1 MMKKVLYFAMLLLVI
16 SPLKAQIDRSKQPEP
31 GPAPEINLEEP
42 QAFSLKNGLRVL
54 VVENHKLPRASANLN
69 IDIPPIF
76 EGELAGAN
84 ALLSSMLG
92 KGSQSIKKDAF
103 EEEVDYLGAR
113 LNFGSSSAFASSLSR
128 YFPRVLELMADAALN
143 PNFLQEE
150 FDKEKEKLMEG
161 IKSDENSVPAAARR
175 VESLITYGKNHPYGE
190 YISEESVNNVQLAD
204 VKNYYAKNFNPEN
217 AYLIIIGDVDFATVK
232 KQVTKLFKNWKGK
245 ASEAIPFPAAKNAEA
260 LEINFVDMPNAVQSE
275 VSVDFTTE
283 VKKTDADYF
292 PMLLANAILGGGGQ
306 ARLFLNLRE
315 DKGYTYG
322 SYSSF
327 RTDKNT
333 RSRIRAFA
341 SVRNA
346 VTDSSVVELVKEIKK
361 IQELPVSQE
370 ELDQAKAKYVG
381 DFVLALERPST
392 IARYALSILTE
403 GLPADFY
410 TTYLQKINAV
420 SIEDIQRVTQKY
432 FHLDRAR
439 IFVTG
444 KGSEVLENLEKTAPL
459 GSPLSIRF
467 FDKYGNDAERPN
479 YDAALPEGVNAA
491 SVIASYFDAIGGRE
505 KAESIRSKR
514 EVANASMQ
522 GMTLEIESKKTNQQQ
537 SFLAVKMMGNTMQ
550 KMVVNKDK
558 GYNEAQGQRM
568 PMGEEQLTA
577 ALADTAVFA
586 ELALDPATISLAGV
600 TDVGGVKAYELKVSD
615 SKSYFY
621 AVDSHLK
628 IKISETQ
635 EMQGN
640 TITQE
645 TLIGDYKAVD
655 GLLFPHKVTQ
665 SFGPQK
671 IDFITSSIE
680 LNVDFAEEDF
690 Q

>member
-1 MMKKVLYFAMLLLVI
+1 MKKVLYFAMLLLVI

-42 QAFSLKNGLRVL
+42 QEFSLKNGLRVL

-69 IDIPPIF
+69 IDIAPIF

-92 KGSQSIKKDAF
+92 KGSQSIEKDAF

-113 LNFGSSSAFASSLSR
+113 LSFGSSSAFASSLSR

-143 PNFLQEE
+143 PNFLPEE

-190 YISEESVNNVQLAD
+190 YISEGSVNNVQLAD

-245 ASEAIPFPAAKNAEA
+245 ASEAIPFPAAKNAET

-292 PMLLANAILGGGGQ
+292 PTLLANAILGGGGQ

-333 RSRIRAFA
+333 RSRIRAYA

-479 YDAALPEGVNAA
+479 YDAALPEGVNAI

-568 PMGEEQLTA
+568 PMGEEQLA
-577 ALADTAVFA
+577 AAIADTAVFA

-600 TDVGGVKAYELKVSD
+600 ADVNGVKAYELKVSD
-615 SKSYFY
+615 TKSYFY

-645 TLIGDYKAVD
+645 TLIADYKAVD

>member
-1 MMKKVLYFAMLLLVI
+1 MKKSLFLFAVLLGLL
-16 SPLKAQIDRSKQPEP
+16 PLQAQIDRSQQPAP
-31 GPAPEINLEEP
+31 GPAPKIQLDEP
-42 QAFSLKNGLRVL
+42 QEFVLKNGLHVL

-69 IDIPPIF
+69 IDLPPVF
-76 EGELAGAN
+76 EGELAGVN

-92 KGSQSIKKDAF
+92 KGSKSIAKDDF
-103 EEEVDYLGAR
+103 DEEVDYLGAR
-113 LNFGSSSAFASSLSR
+113 VNIGASSAFASSLSR

-150 FDKEKEKLMEG
+150 FEKEKEKLIEG

-175 VESLITYGKNHPYGE
+175 VENLITYGKNHPSGE
-190 YISEESVNNVQLAD
+190 FIREETVKNVQLED
-204 VKNYYAKNFNPEN
+204 VKRFYTKNFTPQN
-217 AYLIIIGDVDFATVK
+217 AYLVIIGDVDFKTVK
-232 KQVTKLFKNWKGK
+232 KQVTKLFKSWKGNLVK
-245 ASEAIPFPAAKNAEA
+245 GESFPTAKNASS
-260 LEINFVDMPNAVQSE
+260 LEINFIEMPNAVQSE

-283 VKKTDADYF
+283 IKKTDADYF
-292 PMLLANAILGGGGQ
+292 PVILANNILGGGGQ

-322 SYSSF
+322 AYSSISTNKY
-327 RTDKNT
+327 R
-333 RSRIRAFA
+333 RSRMRAFA

-346 VTDSSVVELVKEIKK
+346 VTDSTVVELVKEIEK
-361 IQELPVSQE
+361 IRTVPVSQE

-392 IARYALSILTE
+392 IAQYALSILTE
-403 GLPADFY
+403 GLPSDFY

-432 FHLDRAR
+432 FHLNNAR

-444 KGSEVLENLEKTAPL
+444 KGSEVLENLEKAAPL
-459 GSPLSIRF
+459 GTTLPIKF
-467 FDKYGNDAERPN
+467 YDKYGEEIERPD
-479 YDAALPEGVNAA
+479 YDSALPEGVNVT
-491 SVIASYFDAIGGRE
+491 SVINAYFDAIGGKD
-505 KAESIRSKR
+505 KAEAIQSKK
-514 EVANASMQ
+514 EIASASMQ
-522 GMTLEIESKKTNQQQ
+522 GMTLEIESKKTNAQQ
-537 SFLAVKMMGNTMQ
+537 SFLAVKMMGNVMQ
-550 KMVVNKDK
+550 KQVINKTE
-558 GYNEAQGQRM
+558 GYMEAQGQRM
-568 PMGEEQLTA
+568 PMDA
-577 ALADTAVFA
+577 DALAKALPDTAVFA
-586 ELALDPATISLAGV
+586 ELILDPAQLSLAGIV
-600 TDVGGVKAYELKVSD
+600 DVNGTKAYELKVSD

-621 AVDSHLK
+621 SVKSGLK

-645 TLIGDYKAVD
+645 TMIGDYKAVD
-655 GLLFPHKVTQ
+655 GILFPHTVTQ

-680 LNVDFAEEDF
+680 LNVSFSDEDF

>member
-1 MMKKVLYFAMLLLVI
+1 MKYIFSLFITLLSFGLAN
-16 SPLKAQIDRSKQPEP
+16 AQIDRSQQPEP
-31 GPAPEINLEEP
+31 GPAPKIQLDEP
-42 QAFSLKNGLRVL
+42 QEFVLKNGLRVL

-69 IDIPPIF
+69 IDLPPVF
-76 EGELAGAN
+76 EGDLAGVN

-92 KGSQSIKKDAF
+92 KGSKAIAKDDF
-103 EEEVDYLGAR
+103 DEEVDYLGAR
-113 LNFGSSSAFASSLSR
+113 VNLGASSAFASSLSR

-150 FDKEKEKLMEG
+150 FEKEKEKLIEG

-175 VESLITYGKNHPYGE
+175 VESLITYGKNHPSGE
-190 YISEESVNNVQLAD
+190 FIREETVNNVQLED
-204 VKNYYAKNFNPEN
+204 VKRFYTKNFTPQN
-217 AYLIIIGDVDFATVK
+217 AYLVIIGDVDFKTVK
-232 KQVTKLFKNWKGK
+232 KQVTKLFKSWEGDVVKGE
-245 ASEAIPFPAAKNAEA
+245 SFPAAKNASI

-283 VKKTDADYF
+283 IKKTDADYF
-292 PMLLANAILGGGGQ
+292 PVILANNILGGGGQ

-322 SYSSF
+322 SYSSIS
-327 RTDKNT
+327 TNKYH
-333 RSRIRAFA
+333 RSRMRAFA

-346 VTDSSVVELVKEIKK
+346 VTDSSVVELVKEIEK
-361 IQELPVSQE
+361 IRTIPVSQE
-370 ELDQAKAKYVG
+370 ELNQAKAKYVG

-392 IARYALSILTE
+392 IAQYALSILTE
-403 GLPADFY
+403 GLPSDFY

-432 FHLDRAR
+432 FHLNNAR

-444 KGSEVLENLEKTAPL
+444 KGSEVLENLEKVAPL
-459 GSPLSIRF
+459 GKTLPIKF
-467 FDKYGNDAERPN
+467 YDKYGVEMDRPN
-479 YDAALPEGVNAA
+479 YDSVLPEGIDTTSIINA
-491 SVIASYFDAIGGRE
+491 YFDAIGGKD
-505 KAESIRSKR
+505 KAEAIQSKK
-514 EVANASMQ
+514 EIASASMQ
-522 GMTLEIESKKTNQQQ
+522 GMTLEIESKKTNAQQ
-537 SFLAVKMMGNTMQ
+537 SFLAVKMMGNVMQ
-550 KMVVNKDK
+550 KQVINKTE
-558 GYNEAQGQRM
+558 GYMEAQGQRM
-568 PMGEEQLTA
+568 PMDADALTK
-577 ALADTAVFA
+577 ALPDTAVFA
-586 ELALDPATISLAGV
+586 ELILDPSQISLAGIV
-600 TDVGGVKAYELKVSD
+600 DVNGTKAYELKVSD

-621 AVDSHLK
+621 SVESGLK

-645 TLIGDYKAVD
+645 TMIGDYKAVD
-655 GLLFPHKVTQ
+655 GILFPHTVTQ

-680 LNVDFAEEDF
+680 LNVSFSDEDF

>member
-1 MMKKVLYFAMLLLVI
+1 MKKILYLVLLLLVVA
-16 SPLKAQIDRSKQPEP
+16 PLQAQIDRSKQPEP

-42 QAFSLKNGLRVL
+42 QSFSLKNGLRVL
-54 VVENHKLPRASANLN
+54 VVENHKLPRASANLT
-69 IDIPPIF
+69 IDVAPIF

-92 KGSQSIKKDAF
+92 KGSQSIEKDAF
-103 EEEVDYLGAR
+103 EEEVDFLGAR
-113 LNFGSSSAFASSLSR
+113 LSFGSSTAFASSLSR

-190 YISEESVNNVQLAD
+190 YISEASVSNVQLAD
-204 VKNYYAKNFNPEN
+204 VKSYYSKNFNPEN
-217 AYLIIIGDVDFATVK
+217 AYLVIVGDVDFATVK
-232 KQVTKLFKNWKGK
+232 KQVTKLFKGWKGK
-245 ASEAIPFPAAKNAEA
+245 AATAIPFPAAKNAEN
-260 LEINFVDMPNAVQSE
+260 LEVNFVDMPNAVQSE
-275 VSVDFTTE
+275 VAVALTTE

-292 PMLLANAILGGGGQ
+292 PMLVANRILGGGGQ

-327 RTDKNT
+327 RTDKYS
-333 RSRIRAFA
+333 RSRFRAYA

-346 VTDSSVVELVKEIKK
+346 VTDSSVVELVKEINK
-361 IQELPVSQE
+361 IKELPVSQE

-381 DFVLALERPST
+381 DFVLALERPAT
-392 IARYALSILTE
+392 IARYALAILTE

-432 FHLDRAR
+432 IHLDNAR

-444 KGSEVLENLEKTAPL
+444 KGSEVLENLEKSSPL
-459 GSPLSIRF
+459 GKTLSFRF
-467 FDKYGNDAERPN
+467 YDKYGNEMERPN
-479 YDAALPEGVNAA
+479 YDAALPEGVDAA
-491 SVIASYFDAIGGRE
+491 SVLNDYLEAIGGRA

-514 EVANASMQ
+514 ELASGSMQ
-522 GMTLEIESKKTNQQQ
+522 GMSLEIESKKTNQQQ
-537 SFLAVKMMGNTMQ
+537 SAVAVKMMGNTMQ
-550 KMVVNKDK
+550 KVVVNKDK
-558 GYNEAQGQRM
+558 GYTEAQGQHI
-568 PMGEEQLTA
+568 PMGEEQLSA
-577 ALADTAVFA
+577 ALAETAIFA
-586 ELALDPATISLAGV
+586 ELALDPANVSLAGV
-600 TDVGGVKAYELKVSD
+600 VDVDGTKAYELKISA
-615 SKSYFY
+615 SKSFFY

-628 IKISETQ
+628 IKVSETQ

-645 TLIGDYKAVD
+645 TLIGDYKEID
-655 GLLFPHKVTQ
+655 GLLFPHKITQ

-671 IDFITSSIE
+671 IDFITSNIE
-680 LNVDFAEEDF
+680 LNVDFADEDF

>member
-1 MMKKVLYFAMLLLVI
+1 MKKVLYFVLLLLVVA
-16 SPLKAQIDRSKQPEP
+16 PLQAQIDRSKQPEP
-31 GPAPEINLEEP
+31 GPAPEIKLEEP
-42 QAFSLKNGLRVL
+42 QEFTLKNGLRVL

-69 IDIPPIF
+69 IDIAPIF

-92 KGSQSIKKDAF
+92 KGSQSIEKDAF
-103 EEEVDYLGAR
+103 EEEVDFLGAR
-113 LNFGSSSAFASSLSR
+113 LSFGSSSAFASSLSR

-143 PNFLQEE
+143 PNFLKEE
-150 FDKEKEKLMEG
+150 FDKEKEKLIEG

-190 YISEESVNNVQLAD
+190 YISEATVNNVQLAD
-204 VKNYYAKNFNPEN
+204 VKNYYTKNFNPEN
-217 AYLIIIGDVDFATVK
+217 AYLVIIGDVDFATVK
-232 KQVTKLFKNWKGK
+232 KQVTKLFKGWKGK
-245 ASEAIPFPAAKNAEA
+245 AAAAVAFPAAKNAEA

-292 PMLLANAILGGGGQ
+292 PTLLANAILGGGGQ

-361 IQELPVSQE
+361 IQELPVSKE

-392 IARYALSILTE
+392 IARYALAIQTE

-432 FHLDRAR
+432 FHLDKAR

-444 KGSEVLENLEKTAPL
+444 KGSEVLENLEKASPL
-459 GSPLSIRF
+459 GTTLRIRF
-467 FDKYGNDAERPN
+467 YDKYGNEVERPN
-479 YDAALPEGVNAA
+479 YDAALPEGIDAA
-491 SVIASYFDAIGGRE
+491 SVLNDYLEAIGGKA

-514 EVANASMQ
+514 EVASGSMQ
-522 GMTLEIESKKTNQQQ
+522 GMSLEIESKKTSQLQ
-537 SFLAVKMMGNTMQ
+537 SSIAVKMMGNTMQ
-550 KMVVNKDK
+550 KIVVNKDK
-558 GYNEAQGQRM
+558 GYTEAQGQHI
-568 PMGEEQLTA
+568 PMGEDQLSA
-577 ALADTAVFA
+577 ALAETAIFA
-586 ELALDPATISLAGV
+586 ELALDPANVMLAGV
-600 TDVGGVKAYELKVSD
+600 VDVNGTKAYELKISE
-615 SKSYFY
+615 SKSFFY

-628 IKISETQ
+628 IKVSETQ

-645 TLIGDYKAVD
+645 TLIGDYKEID
-655 GLLFPHKVTQ
+655 GLLFPHKITQ

-671 IDFITSSIE
+671 IDFITSNIE
-680 LNVDFAEEDF
+680 LNVDFADEDF

>member
-1 MMKKVLYFAMLLLVI
+1 MKKALYLVLLLLVVAPI
-16 SPLKAQIDRSKQPEP
+16 QAQIDRSQQPKP
-31 GPAPEINLEEP
+31 GPAPKIQLDKP
-42 QAFSLKNGLRVL
+42 QEFVLKNGLRVL

-69 IDIPPIF
+69 IDVAPIF
-76 EGELAGAN
+76 EGELAGVN
-84 ALLSSMLG
+84 TLLSSMLG
-92 KGSQSIKKDAF
+92 KGSQSIEKDGF
-103 EEEVDYLGAR
+103 EEEVDFLGAR
-113 LNFGSSSAFASSLSR
+113 LSFGSSTAFASSLSR

-161 IKSDENSVPAAARR
+161 IKSNENSVSTVARR

-190 YISEESVNNVQLAD
+190 YISEASVSNIQLTD
-204 VKNYYAKNFNPEN
+204 VKNYYSKNFNPEN
-217 AYLIIIGDVDFATVK
+217 AYLVIIGDVDFATVK
-232 KQVTKLFKNWKGK
+232 KQVTKLFKGWKGK
-245 ASEAIPFPAAKNAEA
+245 AAEAVPFPAAKNAEK
-260 LEINFVDMPNAVQSE
+260 LEINFVDMPNAVQSKI
-275 VSVDFTTE
+275 SVDLTTK

-292 PMLLANAILGGGGQ
+292 PMLVANRILGGGGQ

-327 RTDKNT
+327 RTDKYS
-333 RSRIRAFA
+333 RSRFRAYA

-346 VTDSSVVELVKEIKK
+346 VTDSSVVELVKEINK
-361 IQELPVSQE
+361 IKELPVSQE

-392 IARYALSILTE
+392 IAQYALSILTE
-403 GLPADFY
+403 GLPNNFY
-410 TTYLQKINAV
+410 ITYLQKINAV

-432 FHLDRAR
+432 FRLNNAR

-444 KGSEVLENLEKTAPL
+444 KGSEVLENLEKVAPL
-459 GSPLSIRF
+459 GKALPIKF
-467 FDKYGNDAERPN
+467 YDKYGVEIDRPD
-479 YDAALPEGVNAA
+479 YDSVLPDGVEATSIINA
-491 SVIASYFDAIGGRE
+491 YFDAIGGKD
-505 KAESIRSKR
+505 KAEAIQSKK
-514 EVANASMQ
+514 EIASASMQ
-522 GMTLEIESKKTNQQQ
+522 GMTLEIESKKTNAQQ
-537 SFLAVKMMGNTMQ
+537 SFLAVKMMGNVMQ
-550 KMVVNKDK
+550 KQVINKTE
-558 GYNEAQGQRM
+558 GYMEAQGQRM
-568 PMGEEQLTA
+568 PMDA
-577 ALADTAVFA
+577 DALAKALPDTAVFA
-586 ELALDPATISLAGV
+586 ELILDPSQISIAGIV
-600 TDVGGVKAYELKVSD
+600 DVNGTKAYELKVSD

-621 AVDSHLK
+621 SVESSLK

-645 TLIGDYKAVD
+645 TMIGDYKAVD
-655 GLLFPHKVTQ
+655 GILFPHTVTQ

-680 LNVDFAEEDF
+680 LNVSFSDKDF

>member
-1 MMKKVLYFAMLLLVI
+1 MMKKVHYFILLLMVAL
-16 SPLKAQIDRSKQPEP
+16 PLNAQIDRSKQPEP
-31 GPAPEINLEEP
+31 GPAPEIKLEEP
-42 QAFSLKNGLRVL
+42 QEFSLKNGLRVL

-69 IDIPPIF
+69 IDNAPIF
-76 EGELAGAN
+76 EGDLAGAN

-92 KGSQSIKKDAF
+92 KGSQSIEKDAF
-103 EEEVDYLGAR
+103 QEEVDFLGAR
-113 LNFGSSSAFASSLSR
+113 LSFGSSSAFASSLSR

-143 PNFLQEE
+143 PNFLLEE

-190 YISEESVNNVQLAD
+190 YISEESVNNVQLND
-204 VKNYYAKNFNPEN
+204 VKDYYAKNFNPEH
-217 AYLIIIGDVDFATVK
+217 AYLVIIGDVDFATVK

-245 ASEAIPFPAAKNAEA
+245 ASPAVPFPAAKNANA

-292 PMLLANAILGGGGQ
+292 PTLLANAILGGGGQ

-361 IQELPVSQE
+361 IQQLPVSKD

-392 IARYALSILTE
+392 IARYALAIQTE
-403 GLPADFY
+403 GLPEDFY
-410 TTYLQKINAV
+410 STYLQKINAV

-444 KGSEVLENLEKTAPL
+444 KGSEVLENLEKVAPL
-459 GSPLSIRF
+459 GETLDFRF
-467 FDKYGNDAERPN
+467 YDKYGNETERPN
-479 YDAALPEGVNAA
+479 YDATLPEGVNAA
-491 SVIASYFDAIGGRE
+491 NVIASYLEAIGGRE

-522 GMTLEIESKKTNQQQ
+522 GMTLEIESKKTTEKQ

-550 KMVVNKDK
+550 KVVVNKDK

-568 PMGEEQLTA
+568 PMNEEQLTS
-577 ALADTAVFA
+577 ALNDTAVFT
-586 ELALDPATISLAGV
+586 ELTLDPAALSITGIA
-600 TDVGGVKAYELKVSD
+600 DVNGVKAYELKVSE
-615 SKSYFY
+615 SKSFFY

-628 IKISETQ
+628 IKVSETQ
-635 EMQGN
+635 EIQGN

-645 TLIGDYKAVD
+645 TLIGDYKEVD
-655 GLLFPHKVTQ
+655 GLLFPHKITQ

-680 LNVDFAEEDF
+680 LNVAFSEEDF

>member
-1 MMKKVLYFAMLLLVI
+1 MKKTFYTLLLLLI
-16 SPLKAQIDRSKQPEP
+16 CLPLQAQIDRSQQPQS
-31 GPAPEINLEEP
+31 GPAPEIQLEQP
-42 QAFSLKNGLRVL
+42 QEFTLKNGLRVL

-69 IDIPPIF
+69 IDLAPVF
-76 EGELAGAN
+76 EGELAGVS

-92 KGSQSIKKDAF
+92 KGSLSIEKNVF
-103 EEEVDYLGAR
+103 EEEVDFLGAR
-113 LNFGSSSAFASSLSR
+113 LSFGSSSAFASSLSR
-128 YFPRVLELMADAALN
+128 YFPRVLELMADAALH

-150 FDKEKEKLMEG
+150 FDKEKEKLIEG

-190 YISEESVNNVQLAD
+190 FISETSISNVELED
-204 VKNYYAKNFNPEN
+204 VKDFYTKNFNPEN

-232 KQVTKLFKNWKGK
+232 KHVSKLFKGWKGK
-245 ASEAIPFPAAKNAEA
+245 AVPGKPFQAAKNAEA

-283 VKKTDADYF
+283 VKKTDDDYF
-292 PMLLANAILGGGGQ
+292 PMLLANRILGGGAQ

-327 RTDKNT
+327 STDKYS
-333 RSRIRAFA
+333 RSRMRAYA

-361 IQELPVSQE
+361 IQELPVTEE
-370 ELDQAKAKYVG
+370 ELAQAKAKYVG

-403 GLPADFY
+403 GLAADFY

-432 FHLDRAR
+432 IHLNNAR
-439 IFVTG
+439 VFVTG
-444 KGSEVLENLEKTAPL
+444 KGSEVLENLEKTTPL
-459 GSPLSIRF
+459 GSTLNLRF
-467 FDKYGNDAERPN
+467 YDKYGNETKRPN
-479 YDAALPEGVNAA
+479 YDAALPEGVTAA
-491 SVIASYFDAIGGRE
+491 SILEAYFDAIGGRE
-505 KAESIRSKR
+505 KAESVRSKR
-514 EVANASMQ
+514 EIASASMQ
-522 GMTLEIESKKTNQQQ
+522 GMSLEIESKKTNQQQ

-568 PMGEEQLTA
+568 PMADEQLAA
-577 ALADTAVFA
+577 ALADTAVFT
-586 ELALDPATISLAGV
+586 ELSLDPSSLSLSGIV
-600 TDVGGVKAYELKVSD
+600 DVDGVKAYELKITD
-615 SKSYFY
+615 SKSFFY
-621 AVDSHLK
+621 AVDSRLK
-628 IKISETQ
+628 IKVSETQ

-680 LNVDFAEEDF
+680 LNVDFSEEDF

>member
-1 MMKKVLYFAMLLLVI
+1 MKKALYLVLLLLVVAPI
-16 SPLKAQIDRSKQPEP
+16 QAQIDRSQQPKP
-31 GPAPEINLEEP
+31 GPAPKIQLDKP
-42 QAFSLKNGLRVL
+42 QEFVLKNGLRVL

-69 IDIPPIF
+69 IDVAPIF
-76 EGELAGAN
+76 EGELAGVN
-84 ALLSSMLG
+84 TLLSSMLG
-92 KGSQSIKKDAF
+92 KGSQSIEKDGF
-103 EEEVDYLGAR
+103 EEEVDFLGAR
-113 LNFGSSSAFASSLSR
+113 LSFGSSTAFASSLSR

-161 IKSDENSVPAAARR
+161 IKSNENSVSTVARR

-190 YISEESVNNVQLAD
+190 YISEASVSNIQLTD
-204 VKNYYAKNFNPEN
+204 VKNYYSKNFNPEN
-217 AYLIIIGDVDFATVK
+217 AYLVIIGDVDFATVK
-232 KQVTKLFKNWKGK
+232 KQVTKLFKGWKGK
-245 ASEAIPFPAAKNAEA
+245 AAEAVPFPAAKNAEK
-260 LEINFVDMPNAVQSE
+260 LEINFVDMPNAVQSKI
-275 VSVDFTTE
+275 SVDLTTK

-292 PMLLANAILGGGGQ
+292 PMLVANRILGGGGQ

-327 RTDKNT
+327 RTDKYS
-333 RSRIRAFA
+333 RSRFRAYA

-346 VTDSSVVELVKEIKK
+346 VTDSSVVELVKEINK
-361 IQELPVSQE
+361 IKELPVSQE

-392 IARYALSILTE
+392 IAQYALSILTE
-403 GLPADFY
+403 GLPNNFY
-410 TTYLQKINAV
+410 ITYLQKINAV

-432 FHLDRAR
+432 FRLNNAR

-444 KGSEVLENLEKTAPL
+444 KGSEVLENLEKVAPL
-459 GSPLSIRF
+459 GKALPIKF
-467 FDKYGNDAERPN
+467 YDKYGVEMDRPD
-479 YDAALPEGVNAA
+479 YDSVLPDGVEATSIINA
-491 SVIASYFDAIGGRE
+491 YFDAIGGKD
-505 KAESIRSKR
+505 KAEAIQSKK
-514 EVANASMQ
+514 EIASASMQ
-522 GMTLEIESKKTNQQQ
+522 GMTLEIESKKTNAQQ
-537 SFLAVKMMGNTMQ
+537 SFLAVKMMGNVMQ
-550 KMVVNKDK
+550 KQVINKTE
-558 GYNEAQGQRM
+558 GYMEAQGQRM
-568 PMGEEQLTA
+568 PMDA
-577 ALADTAVFA
+577 DALAKALPDTAVFA
-586 ELALDPATISLAGV
+586 ELILDPSQISIAGIV
-600 TDVGGVKAYELKVSD
+600 DVNGTKAYELKVSD

-621 AVDSHLK
+621 SVESGLK

-645 TLIGDYKAVD
+645 TMIGDYKAVD
-655 GLLFPHKVTQ
+655 GILFPHTVTQ

-680 LNVDFAEEDF
+680 LNVSFSDEDF

>member
-1 MMKKVLYFAMLLLVI
+1 MKKVLYFAMLLLVI

-232 KQVTKLFKNWKGK
+232 KQVTNLFKNWKGK

-403 GLPADFY
+403 GLPADYY

-420 SIEDIQRVTQKY
+420 SIEDIQRVTQKILPPRSCTY
-432 FHLDRAR
+432 FCYWKR
-439 IFVTG
+439 
-444 KGSEVLENLEKTAPL
+444 K
-459 GSPLSIRF
+459 
-467 FDKYGNDAERPN
+467 
-479 YDAALPEGVNAA
+479 
-491 SVIASYFDAIGGRE
+491 
-505 KAESIRSKR
+505 RS
-514 EVANASMQ
+514 A
-522 GMTLEIESKKTNQQQ
+522 
-537 SFLAVKMMGNTMQ
+537 
-550 KMVVNKDK
+550 
-558 GYNEAQGQRM
+558 
-568 PMGEEQLTA
+568 
-577 ALADTAVFA
+577 
-586 ELALDPATISLAGV
+586 
-600 TDVGGVKAYELKVSD
+600 
-615 SKSYFY
+615 
-621 AVDSHLK
+621 
-628 IKISETQ
+628 
-635 EMQGN
+635 
-640 TITQE
+640 
-645 TLIGDYKAVD
+645 
-655 GLLFPHKVTQ
+655 
-665 SFGPQK
+665 
-671 IDFITSSIE
+671 
-680 LNVDFAEEDF
+680 
-690 Q
+690 

>member
-1 MMKKVLYFAMLLLVI
+1 MKKVLYFAMLLLVI

-42 QAFSLKNGLRVL
+42 QEFSLKNGLRVL

-69 IDIPPIF
+69 IDIAPIF

-92 KGSQSIKKDAF
+92 KGSQSIEKDAF

-113 LNFGSSSAFASSLSR
+113 LSFGSSSAFASSLSR

-143 PNFLQEE
+143 PNFLPEE

-190 YISEESVNNVQLAD
+190 YISEGSVNNVQLAD
-204 VKNYYAKNFNPEN
+204 VKNYYTKNFNPEN

-292 PMLLANAILGGGGQ
+292 PTLLANAILGGGGQ

-333 RSRIRAFA
+333 RSRIRAYA

-479 YDAALPEGVNAA
+479 YDAALPEGVNAI

-568 PMGEEQLTA
+568 PMGEEQLA
-577 ALADTAVFA
+577 AAIADTAVFA

-600 TDVGGVKAYELKVSD
+600 ADVNGVKAYELKVSD
-615 SKSYFY
+615 TKSYFY

-645 TLIGDYKAVD
+645 TLIADYKAVD

>member
-1 MMKKVLYFAMLLLVI
+1 MKKVLYFAMLLLVI

-42 QAFSLKNGLRVL
+42 QEFSLKNGLRVL

-69 IDIPPIF
+69 IDIAPIF

-92 KGSQSIKKDAF
+92 KGSQSIEKDAF

-113 LNFGSSSAFASSLSR
+113 LSFGSSSAFASSLSR

-143 PNFLQEE
+143 PNFLPEE

-190 YISEESVNNVQLAD
+190 YISEGSVNNVQLAD

-292 PMLLANAILGGGGQ
+292 PTLLANAILGGGGQ

-333 RSRIRAFA
+333 RSRIRAYA

-479 YDAALPEGVNAA
+479 YDAALPEGVNAI

-568 PMGEEQLTA
+568 PMGEEQLA
-577 ALADTAVFA
+577 AAIADTAVFA

-600 TDVGGVKAYELKVSD
+600 VDVNGVKAYELKVSD
-615 SKSYFY
+615 TKSYFY

-645 TLIGDYKAVD
+645 TLIADYKAVD

>member
-1 MMKKVLYFAMLLLVI
+1 MKKTFYTLLLLLI
-16 SPLKAQIDRSKQPEP
+16 CLPLQAQIDRSQQPQS
-31 GPAPEINLEEP
+31 GPAPEIQLEQP
-42 QAFSLKNGLRVL
+42 QEFTLKNGLRVL

-69 IDIPPIF
+69 IDLAPVF
-76 EGELAGAN
+76 EGELAGVS

-92 KGSQSIKKDAF
+92 KGSLSIEKNVF
-103 EEEVDYLGAR
+103 EEEVDFLGAR
-113 LNFGSSSAFASSLSR
+113 LSFGSSSAFASSLSR
-128 YFPRVLELMADAALN
+128 YFPRVLELMADAALH

-150 FDKEKEKLMEG
+150 FDKEKEKLIEG

-190 YISEESVNNVQLAD
+190 FISETSISNVELED
-204 VKNYYAKNFNPEN
+204 VKDFYTKNFNPEN

-232 KQVTKLFKNWKGK
+232 KHVSKLFKGWKGK
-245 ASEAIPFPAAKNAEA
+245 AVPGKPFQAAKNAEA

-283 VKKTDADYF
+283 VKKTDDDYF
-292 PMLLANAILGGGGQ
+292 PMLLANRILGGGAQ

-327 RTDKNT
+327 STDKYS
-333 RSRIRAFA
+333 RSRMRAYA

-361 IQELPVSQE
+361 IQELPVTEE
-370 ELDQAKAKYVG
+370 ELAQAKAKYVG

-403 GLPADFY
+403 GLAADFY

-420 SIEDIQRVTQKY
+420 SIEDIQRVTKKY
-432 FHLDRAR
+432 IHLNNAR
-439 IFVTG
+439 VFVTG
-444 KGSEVLENLEKTAPL
+444 KGSEVLENLEKTTPL
-459 GSPLSIRF
+459 GSTLNLRF
-467 FDKYGNDAERPN
+467 YDKYGNETKRPN
-479 YDAALPEGVNAA
+479 YDAALPEGVTAA
-491 SVIASYFDAIGGRE
+491 SILEAYFDAIGGRE
-505 KAESIRSKR
+505 KAESVRSKR
-514 EVANASMQ
+514 EIASASMQ
-522 GMTLEIESKKTNQQQ
+522 GMSLEIESKKTNQQQ

-568 PMGEEQLTA
+568 PMADEQLAA
-577 ALADTAVFA
+577 ALADTAVFT
-586 ELALDPATISLAGV
+586 ELSLDPSSLSLSGIV
-600 TDVGGVKAYELKVSD
+600 DVDGVKAYELKITD
-615 SKSYFY
+615 SKSFFY
-621 AVDSHLK
+621 AVDSRLK
-628 IKISETQ
+628 IKVSETQ

-680 LNVDFAEEDF
+680 LNVDFSEEDF

>member
-1 MMKKVLYFAMLLLVI
+1 MKKTFYTLLLLLI
-16 SPLKAQIDRSKQPEP
+16 CLPLQAQIDRSQQPQS
-31 GPAPEINLEEP
+31 GPAPEIQLEQP
-42 QAFSLKNGLRVL
+42 QEFTLKNGLSVL

-69 IDIPPIF
+69 IDLAPVF
-76 EGELAGAN
+76 EGELAGVS

-92 KGSQSIKKDAF
+92 KGSLSIEKNVF
-103 EEEVDYLGAR
+103 EEEVDFLGAR
-113 LNFGSSSAFASSLSR
+113 LSFGSSSAFASSLSR
-128 YFPRVLELMADAALN
+128 YFPRVLELMADAALH

-150 FDKEKEKLMEG
+150 FDKEKEKLIEG

-190 YISEESVNNVQLAD
+190 FISETSISNVELED
-204 VKNYYAKNFNPEN
+204 VKDFYTKNFNPEN

-232 KQVTKLFKNWKGK
+232 KHVSKLFKGWKGK
-245 ASEAIPFPAAKNAEA
+245 AVPGKPFQAAKNAEA

-283 VKKTDADYF
+283 VKKTDDDYF
-292 PMLLANAILGGGGQ
+292 PMLLANRILGGGAQ

-327 RTDKNT
+327 STDKYS
-333 RSRIRAFA
+333 RSRMRAYA

-361 IQELPVSQE
+361 IQELPVTEE
-370 ELDQAKAKYVG
+370 ELAQAKAKYVG

-403 GLPADFY
+403 GLAADFY

-432 FHLDRAR
+432 IHLNNAR
-439 IFVTG
+439 VFVTG
-444 KGSEVLENLEKTAPL
+444 KGSEVLENLEKTTPL
-459 GSPLSIRF
+459 GSTLNLRF
-467 FDKYGNDAERPN
+467 YDKYGNETKRPN
-479 YDAALPEGVNAA
+479 YDAALPEGVTAA
-491 SVIASYFDAIGGRE
+491 SILEAYFDAIGGRE
-505 KAESIRSKR
+505 KAESVRSKR
-514 EVANASMQ
+514 EIASASMQ
-522 GMTLEIESKKTNQQQ
+522 GMSLEIESKKTNQQQ

-568 PMGEEQLTA
+568 PMADEQLAA
-577 ALADTAVFA
+577 ALADTAVFT
-586 ELALDPATISLAGV
+586 ELSLDPSSLSLSGIV
-600 TDVGGVKAYELKVSD
+600 DVDGVKAYELKITD
-615 SKSYFY
+615 SKSFFY
-621 AVDSHLK
+621 AVDSRLK
-628 IKISETQ
+628 IKVSETQ

-680 LNVDFAEEDF
+680 LNVDFSEEDF

>member
-1 MMKKVLYFAMLLLVI
+1 MKKVLYFVLLLLVVA
-16 SPLKAQIDRSKQPEP
+16 PLQAQIDRSKQPEP
-31 GPAPEINLEEP
+31 GPAPEIKLEEP
-42 QAFSLKNGLRVL
+42 QEFTLKNGLRVL

-69 IDIPPIF
+69 IDIAPIF

-84 ALLSSMLG
+84 ALLSNMLG
-92 KGSQSIKKDAF
+92 KGSQSIEKDAF
-103 EEEVDYLGAR
+103 EEEVDFLGAR
-113 LNFGSSSAFASSLSR
+113 LSFGSSSAFASSLSR

-143 PNFLQEE
+143 PNFLKEE
-150 FDKEKEKLMEG
+150 FDKEKEKLIEG

-190 YISEESVNNVQLAD
+190 YISEATVNNVQLAD
-204 VKNYYAKNFNPEN
+204 VKNYYTKNFNPEN
-217 AYLIIIGDVDFATVK
+217 AYLVIIGDVDFATVK
-232 KQVTKLFKNWKGK
+232 KQVTKLFKGWKGK
-245 ASEAIPFPAAKNAEA
+245 AAAAVAFPAAKNAEA

-292 PMLLANAILGGGGQ
+292 PTLLANAILGGGGQ

-361 IQELPVSQE
+361 IQELPVSKE

-392 IARYALSILTE
+392 IARYALAIQTE

-432 FHLDRAR
+432 FHLDKAR

-444 KGSEVLENLEKTAPL
+444 KGSEVLENLEKASPL
-459 GSPLSIRF
+459 GTTLRIRF
-467 FDKYGNDAERPN
+467 YDKYGNEVERPN
-479 YDAALPEGVNAA
+479 YDAALPEGIDAA
-491 SVIASYFDAIGGRE
+491 SVLNDYLEAIGGKA

-514 EVANASMQ
+514 EVASGSMQ
-522 GMTLEIESKKTNQQQ
+522 GMSLEIESKKTNQQQ
-537 SFLAVKMMGNTMQ
+537 SAVAVKMMGNTMQ
-550 KMVVNKDK
+550 KIVVNKDK
-558 GYNEAQGQRM
+558 GYTEAQGQHI
-568 PMGEEQLTA
+568 PMGEEQLSA
-577 ALADTAVFA
+577 ALAETAIFA
-586 ELALDPATISLAGV
+586 ELALDPANVSLAGV
-600 TDVGGVKAYELKVSD
+600 VDVDGTKAYELKISA
-615 SKSYFY
+615 SKSFFY

-628 IKISETQ
+628 IKVSETQ

-645 TLIGDYKAVD
+645 TLIGDYKEID
-655 GLLFPHKVTQ
+655 GLLFPHKITQ

-671 IDFITSSIE
+671 IDFITSNIE
-680 LNVDFAEEDF
+680 LNVDFADEDF

>member
-1 MMKKVLYFAMLLLVI
+1 MMKKVHYFILLLMVAL
-16 SPLKAQIDRSKQPEP
+16 PLNAQIDRSKQPEP
-31 GPAPEINLEEP
+31 GPAPEIKLEEP
-42 QAFSLKNGLRVL
+42 QEFSLKNGLRVL

-69 IDIPPIF
+69 IDNAPIF
-76 EGELAGAN
+76 EGDLAGAN

-92 KGSQSIKKDAF
+92 KGSQSIEKDAF
-103 EEEVDYLGAR
+103 EEEVDFLGAR
-113 LNFGSSSAFASSLSR
+113 LSFGSSSAFASSLSR

-143 PNFLQEE
+143 PNFLLEE

-190 YISEESVNNVQLAD
+190 YISEESVNNVQLDD
-204 VKNYYAKNFNPEN
+204 VKDYYAKNFNPEN
-217 AYLIIIGDVDFATVK
+217 AYLVIIGDVDFATVK

-245 ASEAIPFPAAKNAEA
+245 ASPTVPFPAAKNANA

-292 PMLLANAILGGGGQ
+292 PTLLANAILGGGGQ

-361 IQELPVSQE
+361 IQELPVSKD

-392 IARYALSILTE
+392 IARYALAIQTE
-403 GLPADFY
+403 GLPEDFY
-410 TTYLQKINAV
+410 STYLQKINAV

-444 KGSEVLENLEKTAPL
+444 KGSEVLENLEKVAPL
-459 GSPLSIRF
+459 GETLDFRF
-467 FDKYGNDAERPN
+467 YDKYGNETERPN

-491 SVIASYFDAIGGRE
+491 SIITSYLEAIGGRE

-522 GMTLEIESKKTNQQQ
+522 GMTLEIESKKTTEKQ

-550 KMVVNKDK
+550 KVVVNKDK

-568 PMGEEQLTA
+568 PMNEEQLTS
-577 ALADTAVFA
+577 ALNDTAVFT
-586 ELALDPATISLAGV
+586 ELALDPAALSIAGIV
-600 TDVGGVKAYELKVSD
+600 DVNGVKAYELKVSE
-615 SKSYFY
+615 SKSFFY

-628 IKISETQ
+628 IKVSETQ
-635 EMQGN
+635 EIQGN

-645 TLIGDYKAVD
+645 TLIGDYKEVD
-655 GLLFPHKVTQ
+655 GLLFPHKITQ

-680 LNVDFAEEDF
+680 LNVAFSEEDF

>member
-1 MMKKVLYFAMLLLVI
+1 MKKSLFLFAVLLGLL
-16 SPLKAQIDRSKQPEP
+16 PLQAQIDRSQQPAP
-31 GPAPEINLEEP
+31 GPAPKIQLDEP
-42 QAFSLKNGLRVL
+42 QEFVLKNGLRVL

-69 IDIPPIF
+69 IDLPPVF
-76 EGELAGAN
+76 EGELAGVN

-92 KGSQSIKKDAF
+92 KGSKSIAKDDF
-103 EEEVDYLGAR
+103 DEEVDYLGAR
-113 LNFGSSSAFASSLSR
+113 VNIGASSAFASSLSR

-150 FDKEKEKLMEG
+150 FEKEKEKLIEG

-175 VESLITYGKNHPYGE
+175 VENLITYGKNHPSGE
-190 YISEESVNNVQLAD
+190 FIREETVKNVQLED
-204 VKNYYAKNFNPEN
+204 VKRFYTKNFTPQN
-217 AYLIIIGDVDFATVK
+217 AYLVIIGDVDFKTVK
-232 KQVTKLFKNWKGK
+232 KQVTKLFKSWKGNLVK
-245 ASEAIPFPAAKNAEA
+245 GESFPTAKNASS
-260 LEINFVDMPNAVQSE
+260 LEINFVEMPNAVQSE

-283 VKKTDADYF
+283 IKKTDADYF
-292 PMLLANAILGGGGQ
+292 PVILANNILGGGGQ

-322 SYSSF
+322 AYSSISTNKY
-327 RTDKNT
+327 R
-333 RSRIRAFA
+333 RSRMRAFA

-346 VTDSSVVELVKEIKK
+346 VTDSSVVELVKEIEK
-361 IQELPVSQE
+361 IRTVPVSQA

-392 IARYALSILTE
+392 IAQYALSILTE
-403 GLPADFY
+403 GLPSDFY

-432 FHLDRAR
+432 FHLNNAR

-444 KGSEVLENLEKTAPL
+444 KGSEVLENLEKAAPL
-459 GSPLSIRF
+459 GTTLPIKF
-467 FDKYGNDAERPN
+467 YDKYGEEIERPD
-479 YDAALPEGVNAA
+479 YDSALPEGVNVT
-491 SVIASYFDAIGGRE
+491 SVINAYFDAIGGKD
-505 KAESIRSKR
+505 KAEAIQSKK
-514 EVANASMQ
+514 EIASASMQ
-522 GMTLEIESKKTNQQQ
+522 GMTLEIESKKTNAQQ
-537 SFLAVKMMGNTMQ
+537 SFLAVKMMGNVMQ
-550 KMVVNKDK
+550 KQVINKTE
-558 GYNEAQGQRM
+558 GYMEAQGQRM
-568 PMGEEQLTA
+568 PMDA
-577 ALADTAVFA
+577 DALAKALPDTAVFA
-586 ELALDPATISLAGV
+586 ELILDPAQLSLAGIV
-600 TDVGGVKAYELKVSD
+600 DVNGTKAYELKVSD

-621 AVDSHLK
+621 SVKSGLK

-645 TLIGDYKAVD
+645 TMVGDYKAVD
-655 GLLFPHKVTQ
+655 GILFPHTVTQ

-680 LNVDFAEEDF
+680 LNVSFSDEDF